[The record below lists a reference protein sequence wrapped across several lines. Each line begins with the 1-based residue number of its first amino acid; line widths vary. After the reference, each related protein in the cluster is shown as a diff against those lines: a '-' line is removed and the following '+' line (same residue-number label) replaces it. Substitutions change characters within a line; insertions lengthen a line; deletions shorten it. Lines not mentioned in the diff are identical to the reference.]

1 MLIGI
6 ILILLG
12 VYFIV
17 KMLCPGFDI
26 DINWNIIWP
35 VILMVLGIEGII
47 RSKKLDLFNAILTL
61 IGVIYLLS
69 GLKIIGN
76 INGRLIFA
84 IILIGAGISFILS
97 SLGKKKVKKI
107 SKDKMINY
115 NGIFGG
121 VKEVVNAKDFKGA
134 NCYSIFG
141 GFSGLVG
148 VLGSEGFV
156 GSVGLSIKLSF
167 IFIDISFS
175 NFSFSN
181 SVLPSDATIPSIVI
195 SVFPMFALSFA
206 FNFILKISLF
216 VLSCLLITLNSLL
229 SLLYFRLSQPSLVSK
244 LLSSISSLF
253 SKRLELLGMHFLFLY
268 LHAKSYTIL
277 SVPCARYLPP

>member
-26 DINWNIIWP
+26 DISWNVIWP
-35 VILMVLGIEGII
+35 VILMVLGIEGMI
-47 RSKKLDLFNAILTL
+47 RAKKLDLFNTILTL

-76 INGRLIFA
+76 INGKLILA

-97 SLGKKKVKKI
+97 SLGKKKVKTI

-115 NGIFGG
+115 NGIFSG
-121 VKEVVNAKDFKGA
+121 VKEVVNSKEFKGA

-141 GFSGLVG
+141 G
-148 VLGSEGFV
+148 
-156 GSVGLSIKLSF
+156 IKLDLRDVLLKDDAVINCYA
-167 IFIDISFS
+167 IFGEIDLTVPKDVNIIIHS
-175 NFSFSN
+175 
-181 SVLPSDATIPSIVI
+181 
-195 SVFPMFALSFA
+195 
-206 FNFILKISLF
+206 
-216 VLSCLLITLNSLL
+216 
-229 SLLYFRLSQPSLVSK
+229 
-244 LLSSISSLF
+244 SSLF
-253 SKRLELLGMHFLFLY
+253 GGVNNKTSNKNSDN
-268 LHAKSYTIL
+268 KKTIYIN
-277 SVPCARYLPP
+277 VTAIFGGVDVKE

>member
-6 ILILLG
+6 ILIFLG

-97 SLGKKKVKKI
+97 SLGK
-107 SKDKMINY
+107 
-115 NGIFGG
+115 FGG
-121 VKEVVNAKDFKGA
+121 VKEVVKTKDFKGA

-141 GFSGLVG
+141 G
-148 VLGSEGFV
+148 
-156 GSVGLSIKLSF
+156 IKLDLKNTSLKDDTVINCYAVF
-167 IFIDISFS
+167 GGIDLTVPDDVNIIIHS
-175 NFSFSN
+175 
-181 SVLPSDATIPSIVI
+181 
-195 SVFPMFALSFA
+195 
-206 FNFILKISLF
+206 
-216 VLSCLLITLNSLL
+216 
-229 SLLYFRLSQPSLVSK
+229 
-244 LLSSISSLF
+244 SSLF
-253 SKRLELLGMHFLFLY
+253 GGVNNKTSNKNNDN
-268 LHAKSYTIL
+268 KKTIYIN
-277 SVPCARYLPP
+277 VTAIFGGVDVKE

>member
-1 MLIGI
+1 MLVGI

-26 DINWNIIWP
+26 NINWNIIWP
-35 VILMVLGIEGII
+35 IILMFLGIEGII
-47 RSKKLDLFNAILTL
+47 RTKKLDLFNVILTL

-76 INGRLIFA
+76 INGKFVIA

-115 NGIFGG
+115 NGIFSD
-121 VKEVVNAKDFKGA
+121 VKEVISSKDFKGA

-141 GFSGLVG
+141 G
-148 VLGSEGFV
+148 
-156 GSVGLSIKLSF
+156 IKLDLKNTSLKDDTVINCYAVF
-167 IFIDISFS
+167 GGID
-175 NFSFSN
+175 
-181 SVLPSDATIPSIVI
+181 
-195 SVFPMFALSFA
+195 
-206 FNFILKISLF
+206 
-216 VLSCLLITLNSLL
+216 LIMPDDVNIIIHS
-229 SLLYFRLSQPSLVSK
+229 
-244 LLSSISSLF
+244 SSLF
-253 SKRLELLGMHFLFLY
+253 GGVNNKTSNKNSDN
-268 LHAKSYTIL
+268 KKTIYIN
-277 SVPCARYLPP
+277 VTAIFGDVDVKE

>member
-47 RSKKLDLFNAILTL
+47 RSKKLDLFNVILTL

-76 INGRLIFA
+76 INGRFIFA

-107 SKDKMINY
+107 SKDKIINY
-115 NGIFGG
+115 FKANNGVSTTDAF
-121 VKEVVNAKDFKGA
+121 
-134 NCYSIFG
+134 
-141 GFSGLVG
+141 
-148 VLGSEGFV
+148 
-156 GSVGLSIKLSF
+156 
-167 IFIDISFS
+167 ISFFKTDPQAVKYES
-175 NFSFSN
+175 T
-181 SVLPSDATIPSIVI
+181 VKHILRRVSI
-195 SVFPMFALSFA
+195 L
-206 FNFILKISLF
+206 NKRTHTWH
-216 VLSCLLITLNSLL
+216 LIHR
-229 SLLYFRLSQPSLVSK
+229 FK
-244 LLSSISSLF
+244 
-253 SKRLELLGMHFLFLY
+253 
-268 LHAKSYTIL
+268 
-277 SVPCARYLPP
+277 

>member
-26 DINWNIIWP
+26 NINWNIIWP

-47 RSKKLDLFNAILTL
+47 RSKKLNLFNVILTL

-76 INGRLIFA
+76 INGKFVIA

-115 NGIFGG
+115 NGIFSD
-121 VKEVVNAKDFKGA
+121 VKEVISSKDFKGA

-141 GFSGLVG
+141 D
-148 VLGSEGFV
+148 
-156 GSVGLSIKLSF
+156 IKLDLKNTSLKDDTVINCYA
-167 IFIDISFS
+167 IFGGID
-175 NFSFSN
+175 
-181 SVLPSDATIPSIVI
+181 
-195 SVFPMFALSFA
+195 
-206 FNFILKISLF
+206 
-216 VLSCLLITLNSLL
+216 LIMPDDVNIIIHS
-229 SLLYFRLSQPSLVSK
+229 
-244 LLSSISSLF
+244 SSLF
-253 SKRLELLGMHFLFLY
+253 GGVNNKTSNKNSDN
-268 LHAKSYTIL
+268 KKTIYINATAIFGD
-277 SVPCARYLPP
+277 VDVKE

>member
-121 VKEVVNAKDFKGA
+121 VKLDLKNTSLKDDTVI
-134 NCYSIFG
+134 NCYAVFGGIDLTVPDDVNITIHSSSLFGGVNNKTSNKNNDNKKTIYINVTAIFG
-141 GFSGLVG
+141 GVD
-148 VLGSEGFV
+148 VKE
-156 GSVGLSIKLSF
+156 
-167 IFIDISFS
+167 
-175 NFSFSN
+175 
-181 SVLPSDATIPSIVI
+181 
-195 SVFPMFALSFA
+195 
-206 FNFILKISLF
+206 
-216 VLSCLLITLNSLL
+216 
-229 SLLYFRLSQPSLVSK
+229 
-244 LLSSISSLF
+244 
-253 SKRLELLGMHFLFLY
+253 
-268 LHAKSYTIL
+268 
-277 SVPCARYLPP
+277 

>member
-12 VYFIV
+12 VYYIV

-26 DINWNIIWP
+26 DISWNIIWP
-35 VILMVLGIEGII
+35 VILMVLGVEGTI
-47 RSKKLDLFNAILTL
+47 RAKKLDLFNAILTL

-76 INGRLIFA
+76 INGRLILA

-97 SLGKKKVKKI
+97 SLGKKKVKTI

-121 VKEVVNAKDFKGA
+121 VKEVVNSKDFKGA

-141 GFSGLVG
+141 G
-148 VLGSEGFV
+148 
-156 GSVGLSIKLSF
+156 IKLDLRDVLLKDDAVINCYAVF
-167 IFIDISFS
+167 GGID
-175 NFSFSN
+175 
-181 SVLPSDATIPSIVI
+181 LIV
-195 SVFPMFALSFA
+195 SEDV
-206 FNFILKISLF
+206 N
-216 VLSCLLITLNSLL
+216 VITHS
-229 SLLYFRLSQPSLVSK
+229 
-244 LLSSISSLF
+244 SSLF
-253 SKRLELLGMHFLFLY
+253 GGVNNKTSNKNSDN
-268 LHAKSYTIL
+268 KKTIYIN
-277 SVPCARYLPP
+277 VTAIFGGVDVKE

>member
-26 DINWNIIWP
+26 NINWNIIWP
-35 VILMVLGIEGII
+35 VILMILGIEGII
-47 RSKKLDLFNAILTL
+47 RSKKLDLFNVILTL

-76 INGRLIFA
+76 INGKFVIA

-115 NGIFGG
+115 NGIFSD
-121 VKEVVNAKDFKGA
+121 VKEVISSKDFKGA

-141 GFSGLVG
+141 D
-148 VLGSEGFV
+148 
-156 GSVGLSIKLSF
+156 IKLDLKNTSLKDDTVINCYA
-167 IFIDISFS
+167 IFGGID
-175 NFSFSN
+175 
-181 SVLPSDATIPSIVI
+181 
-195 SVFPMFALSFA
+195 
-206 FNFILKISLF
+206 
-216 VLSCLLITLNSLL
+216 LIMPDDVNIIIHS
-229 SLLYFRLSQPSLVSK
+229 
-244 LLSSISSLF
+244 SSLF
-253 SKRLELLGMHFLFLY
+253 GGVNNKTSNKNSDN
-268 LHAKSYTIL
+268 KKTIYIN
-277 SVPCARYLPP
+277 VTAIFGDVDVKE

>member
-26 DINWNIIWP
+26 NINWNIIWP

-47 RSKKLDLFNAILTL
+47 RSKKLDLFNVILTL

-76 INGRLIFA
+76 INGKFVIA

-115 NGIFGG
+115 NGIFSD
-121 VKEVVNAKDFKGA
+121 VKEVISSKDFKGA

-141 GFSGLVG
+141 D
-148 VLGSEGFV
+148 
-156 GSVGLSIKLSF
+156 IKLDLKNTSLKDDTVINCYA
-167 IFIDISFS
+167 IFGGID
-175 NFSFSN
+175 
-181 SVLPSDATIPSIVI
+181 
-195 SVFPMFALSFA
+195 
-206 FNFILKISLF
+206 
-216 VLSCLLITLNSLL
+216 LIMPDDVNIIIHS
-229 SLLYFRLSQPSLVSK
+229 
-244 LLSSISSLF
+244 SSLF
-253 SKRLELLGMHFLFLY
+253 GGVNNKTSNKNSDN
-268 LHAKSYTIL
+268 KKTIYIN
-277 SVPCARYLPP
+277 VTAIFGDVDVKE

>member
-121 VKEVVNAKDFKGA
+121 IKLDLKNTSLKDDTVI
-134 NCYSIFG
+134 NCYAVFGGIDLTVPDDVNIIIHSSSLFGGVNNKTSNKNNDNKKTIYINVTAIFG
-141 GFSGLVG
+141 GVD
-148 VLGSEGFV
+148 VKE
-156 GSVGLSIKLSF
+156 
-167 IFIDISFS
+167 
-175 NFSFSN
+175 
-181 SVLPSDATIPSIVI
+181 
-195 SVFPMFALSFA
+195 
-206 FNFILKISLF
+206 
-216 VLSCLLITLNSLL
+216 
-229 SLLYFRLSQPSLVSK
+229 
-244 LLSSISSLF
+244 
-253 SKRLELLGMHFLFLY
+253 
-268 LHAKSYTIL
+268 
-277 SVPCARYLPP
+277 

>member
-6 ILILLG
+6 ILIFLG

-121 VKEVVNAKDFKGA
+121 VKEVVKTKDFKGA

-141 GFSGLVG
+141 G
-148 VLGSEGFV
+148 
-156 GSVGLSIKLSF
+156 IKLDLKNTSLKDDTVIICYAVF
-167 IFIDISFS
+167 GGIDLTVPDDVNIIIHS
-175 NFSFSN
+175 
-181 SVLPSDATIPSIVI
+181 
-195 SVFPMFALSFA
+195 
-206 FNFILKISLF
+206 
-216 VLSCLLITLNSLL
+216 
-229 SLLYFRLSQPSLVSK
+229 
-244 LLSSISSLF
+244 SSLF
-253 SKRLELLGMHFLFLY
+253 GGVNNKTSNKNNDN
-268 LHAKSYTIL
+268 KKTIYIN
-277 SVPCARYLPP
+277 VTAIFGGVDVKE

>member
-35 VILMVLGIEGII
+35 VILMVLGIEGI
-47 RSKKLDLFNAILTL
+47 RRTKKLDLFNAILTL

-76 INGRLIFA
+76 INGRFIFA

-121 VKEVVNAKDFKGA
+121 IKLDLKNTSLKDDTVI
-134 NCYSIFG
+134 NCYAVFGGIDLTVPDDVNIIIHSSSLFGGVNNKTSNKNSDNKKTIYINVTAIFG
-141 GFSGLVG
+141 GVD
-148 VLGSEGFV
+148 VKE
-156 GSVGLSIKLSF
+156 
-167 IFIDISFS
+167 
-175 NFSFSN
+175 
-181 SVLPSDATIPSIVI
+181 
-195 SVFPMFALSFA
+195 
-206 FNFILKISLF
+206 
-216 VLSCLLITLNSLL
+216 
-229 SLLYFRLSQPSLVSK
+229 
-244 LLSSISSLF
+244 
-253 SKRLELLGMHFLFLY
+253 
-268 LHAKSYTIL
+268 
-277 SVPCARYLPP
+277 

>member
-12 VYFIV
+12 GYFIV

-26 DINWNIIWP
+26 NINWNIIWP
-35 VILMVLGIEGII
+35 IILMFLGIEGII
-47 RSKKLDLFNAILTL
+47 RTKKLDLFNVILTL

-76 INGRLIFA
+76 INGKFVIA

-115 NGIFGG
+115 NGIFSD
-121 VKEVVNAKDFKGA
+121 VKEVISSKDFKGA

-141 GFSGLVG
+141 D
-148 VLGSEGFV
+148 
-156 GSVGLSIKLSF
+156 IKLDLKNTSLKDDTVINCYA
-167 IFIDISFS
+167 IFGGID
-175 NFSFSN
+175 
-181 SVLPSDATIPSIVI
+181 
-195 SVFPMFALSFA
+195 
-206 FNFILKISLF
+206 
-216 VLSCLLITLNSLL
+216 LIMPDDVNIIIHS
-229 SLLYFRLSQPSLVSK
+229 
-244 LLSSISSLF
+244 SSLF
-253 SKRLELLGMHFLFLY
+253 GGVNNKTSNKNSDN
-268 LHAKSYTIL
+268 KKTIYIN
-277 SVPCARYLPP
+277 VTAIFGDVDVKE